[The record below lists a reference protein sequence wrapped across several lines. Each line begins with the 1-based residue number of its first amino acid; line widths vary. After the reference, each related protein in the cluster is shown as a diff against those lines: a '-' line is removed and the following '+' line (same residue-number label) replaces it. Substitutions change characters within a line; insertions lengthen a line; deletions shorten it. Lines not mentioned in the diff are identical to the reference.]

1 MKLAIRDILN
11 APARFLLTAVGVGFL
26 LMAVV
31 GMTGLYRGIVDD
43 ATLLINAISA
53 DLWVVQ
59 GDREGPFAESSSVPA
74 NMDRRVEGVPGVAST
89 RRFVQFSYQ
98 FEDDGRPLRVAV
110 TSLDTPTDTGSW
122 IPLIAGRH
130 LGASRFEAIANENT
144 GLTLGEKVKLD
155 KEVITVVGIAKS
167 MVDMSG
173 DGMLFMST
181 ADAMEL
187 AQRRT
192 SEEVL
197 LARAA
202 AADSTSATAVAPN
215 AGKIAAVLV
224 TLDPAADEQ
233 TVVNRISS
241 WGDAEVVTNSQQRDM
256 ILNKRLGKLRFQILA
271 FTILILVITF
281 LVVSL
286 IIYTMTLEK
295 LHEIAMLKLI
305 GARNSV
311 IAGMIGGEAALIG
324 IVGYGLAI
332 FGSLMIFPMFPR
344 RIVIDADTL
353 VSLAGALVVICAAG
367 SWIGIARALKVSP
380 QEVLS

>member
-1 MKLAIRDILN
+1 M
-11 APARFLLTAVGVGFL
+11 LTAVGVGFL